1 MCVFLVLF
9 FYADI
14 CGKAE
19 IRSLAHVLLAY
30 NCCVLLPTL
39 LMFILYVQG
48 DSHIQV
54 VGIITLED
62 IVEEILGTEIEDE
75 TDHTAG
81 DAGDSTWRDSVMMQ
95 PQHKLSSGVPRNP
108 EMVRLKTMNNAIVLE
123 DSLTDEEVHSIGIYL
138 FTNVPQV
145 QRMFKDNMSDLQKL
159 VRNSPVI
166 SMTRKASLEDKPA
179 LEDFLYRKGKM
190 TNTCTLIL
198 SGEVAVMDE
207 EDGDK
212 SNVRIKGPW
221 STIAPEA
228 LEAQEAT
235 HMVPFSAC
243 VASQTLRYLRMSK
256 FKASPSEM
264 KKDDWTAVR
273 SPLQQQQLRRMRSF
287 GVRKPRVLSSER
299 AQRTQSTNAATFGA
313 ASDDQDFSA
322 LDLYGS
328 KQRESY
334 LSALDVVPRPSQSQL
349 GVSPATRPSLS
360 QVISD
365 LRSSASSMRTPS
377 TAAATG
383 TSPAGGSTVL
393 RNASNSS
400 VRGASGI
407 PLPTVG
413 GIANTITNAES
424 SSVRNPLVG
433 TGTDKATSAP
443 IAIPSSGA
451 GTASKKNTPTAPLL
465 KGNNH
470 SSSSSDSST
479 EHSPT
484 F

>member
-1 MCVFLVLF
+1 MDIIVCTYTFHLIF
-9 FYADI
+9 FNLIDYDY
-14 CGKAE
+14 
-19 IRSLAHVLLAY
+19 L
-30 NCCVLLPTL
+30 
-39 LMFILYVQG
+39 QG

-75 TDHTAG
+75 TDHAAG
-81 DAGDSTWRDSVMMQ
+81 DAGDSTWRDSVIMQ
-95 PQHKLSSGVPRNP
+95 PQRKLSSGVPRDP
-108 EMVRLKTMNNAIVLE
+108 EMVRLKTMNNALILE

-166 SMTRKASLEDKPA
+166 SMTRKASLEEKPA

-207 EDGDK
+207 EDG

-243 VASQTLRYLRMSK
+243 VASQNLRYLRMSK
-256 FKASPSEM
+256 FKASPGEM
-264 KKDDWTAVR
+264 KNDDWAPR
-273 SPLQQQQLRRMRSF
+273 SPHHHQHQQLRRMRSF
-287 GVRKPRVLSSER
+287 GVRKAPRVLSSER
-299 AQRTQSTNAATFGA
+299 AQRTQSTNAATFRA
-313 ASDDQDFSA
+313 NSDDQNFSA

-377 TAAATG
+377 SATASG
-383 TSPAGGSTVL
+383 TSPNAGSSTL
-393 RNASNSS
+393 RNANSS
-400 VRGASGI
+400 TGARDASGI
-407 PLPTVG
+407 PLQTVG
-413 GIANTITNAES
+413 GTASAES

-433 TGTDKATSAP
+433 TGSAP
-443 IAIPSSGA
+443 IAIPNSGA
-451 GTASKKNTPTAPLL
+451 ATASQKSTPT
-465 KGNNH
+465 
-470 SSSSSDSST
+470 
-479 EHSPT
+479 

>member
-1 MCVFLVLF
+1 M
-9 FYADI
+9 
-14 CGKAE
+14 
-19 IRSLAHVLLAY
+19 
-30 NCCVLLPTL
+30 
-39 LMFILYVQG
+39 
-48 DSHIQV
+48 

-75 TDHTAG
+75 TDHAAG
-81 DAGDSTWRDSVMMQ
+81 DAGDSTWRDSVIMQ
-95 PQHKLSSGVPRNP
+95 PQRKLSSGVPRDP
-108 EMVRLKTMNNAIVLE
+108 EMVRLKTMNNALILE

-166 SMTRKASLEDKPA
+166 SMTRKASLEEKPA

-198 SGEVAVMDE
+198 SGEVAVMEE
-207 EDGDK
+207 EDG

-243 VASQTLRYLRMSK
+243 VASQNLRYLRMSK
-256 FKASPSEM
+256 FKASPGEM
-264 KKDDWTAVR
+264 KNDDWAPR
-273 SPLQQQQLRRMRSF
+273 SPHHQQQLRRMRSF
-287 GVRKPRVLSSER
+287 GVRKAPRVLSSER
-299 AQRTQSTNAATFGA
+299 AQRTQSTNAATFRA
-313 ASDDQDFSA
+313 NSDDQDFSA

-328 KQRESY
+328 KPRESY
-334 LSALDVVPRPSQSQL
+334 LSTIDDLPRPSQSQL

-377 TAAATG
+377 TATATG
-383 TSPAGGSTVL
+383 TSPNVGSTLL
-393 RNASNSS
+393 RNASNSGA
-400 VRGASGI
+400 RGASGI
-407 PLPTVG
+407 PLQTVG
-413 GIANTITNAES
+413 GTATSSTSNSES

-433 TGTDKATSAP
+433 TGTTSAP
-443 IAIPSSGA
+443 IAIPNSGA
-451 GTASKKNTPTAPLL
+451 ATASKKSASTAPLL
-465 KGNNH
+465 KSHHN
-470 SSSSSDSST
+470 SSSSESST
-479 EHSPT
+479 DHSPT